1 MHISCYNNKEK
12 KKRLAQSFK
21 ETFHCLSEILN
32 EFSIFFLS
40 FFHYFLNFT
49 TVDCLSAIAF
59 NSIVHF
65 TVACLVAKP
74 LNKSEARDDLV
85 LI

>member
-1 MHISCYNNKEK
+1 MRISCYNNKEK
-12 KKRLAQSFK
+12 KRDWLNPL
-21 ETFHCLSEILN
+21 ETFHCLSESLN
-32 EFSIFFLS
+32 EFSIYFFP

-49 TVDCLSAIAF
+49 TVNCLNAIAF

>member
-1 MHISCYNNKEK
+1 MVTCGSE
-12 KKRLAQSFK
+12 RVK

-32 EFSIFFLS
+32 EFPIFFLS

-49 TVDCLSAIAF
+49 TVNCLSAIAF

-74 LNKSEARDDLV
+74 LNKSEARDDLA

>member
-1 MHISCYNNKEK
+1 MVTCGSE
-12 KKRLAQSFK
+12 RVK

-32 EFSIFFLS
+32 EFPIFFLS

-49 TVDCLSAIAF
+49 TVNCLNAIAF

>member
-1 MHISCYNNKEK
+1 MVTCGSE
-12 KKRLAQSFK
+12 RVK

-32 EFSIFFLS
+32 EFPIFVLS

-49 TVDCLSAIAF
+49 TVNCLNALAF